1 MLNFKQDLKARS
13 LPGATK
19 NPQKILQEG
28 IELSASDLIDQLS
41 AIKAK
46 SILAKVIA
54 ENDDALTIQ
63 LQVKKWSV
71 AKR

>member
-1 MLNFKQDLKARS
+1 MLSFKQYLKARS
-13 LPGATK
+13 SPCANK
-19 NPQKILQEG
+19 NPKKILQEG

-46 SILAKVIA
+46 SIFAKVIA
-54 ENDDALTIQ
+54 ETDDELTIH

-71 AKR
+71 AN